1 MYPAQELADGVYTVN
16 DLPDV
21 LLVRLGDP
29 PDTLVYK
36 TGGTGPAYFGVN
48 EETQQEVSIY
58 LVQSFENPELAQW
71 QINPGGLEISCL
83 IDVFVEDQFANS
95 YTVAPNIGDSASPTI
110 VTRISLCVWRGTDAC
125 GNFVYLSYGLNP
137 DGGQDIMWNVFFRF
151 YTPTCLIDGQV
162 DGQKNDDEFENTPVG
177 TYSGTLED
185 AAFVS

>member
-1 MYPAQELADGVYTVN
+1 MYPAQGLADGVYTVN

-36 TGGTGPAYFGVN
+36 TGGTGPAYFEVN

-83 IDVFVEDQFANS
+83 IDVFVEDQFAEA
-95 YTVAPNIGDSASPTI
+95 YTVSGPVSGT
-110 VTRISLCVWRGTDAC
+110 VTRESICTWTDENLRLTNFGYQWKVN
-125 GNFVYLSYGLNP
+125 GNNKSGF
-137 DGGQDIMWNVFFRF
+137 Q
-151 YTPTCLIDGQV
+151 
-162 DGQKNDDEFENTPVG
+162 NTPVG
-177 TYSGTLED
+177 SYDGGYT
-185 AAFVS
+185 VS